1 MTENNEYY
9 IGIDLGTS
17 SVGWAV
23 TDQNYK
29 ILKCKNKNLWGTRLF
44 EEGQT
49 AQSRREKRSLRRRL
63 KRRVHRIKLLQ
74 DVFKDE
80 IAKVDNKFFLRLNE
94 SKYYKEDKDESLLTD
109 DTLFADV
116 NYSDKDY
123 HKEYPTIFH
132 LRKDLMES
140 DDKKDIRLIY
150 LALHHIIKNRGNFL
164 HEGSIENITDFKKS
178 FTELNEYLKDNG
190 YISFEEEDFD
200 KIEKTIS
207 NKSLKK
213 SEKQKEFKTYIKDNT
228 LIEILNGILGLSTNL
243 AKLFDDEEIV
253 DEKEKSKT
261 IKLGEK
267 EYDILRVEIEPILNE
282 RIALIDIIKGLYD
295 WTIINDILKNSSTLS
310 EYRVKLYEE
319 HKEDL
324 SKLKYL
330 IKNYGTSEEYYKA
343 FKDSKEKNNYVAYI
357 GLNKKGKHK
366 EAIDK
371 ISTGEDPLKQVNKY
385 FKNILEKYKNNIKEE
400 DIKLY
405 EEILEKL
412 SESNCLKKIRTNIN
426 GSIPYQLH
434 KQELEKIIEKASK
447 YYSFLNDKDENGY
460 ITKDKIIKI
469 MEFKIPYYVGPLN
482 PYHKDT
488 SGHAWIEKKS
498 NEKIYPWN
506 FEKVVDTSKTAEE
519 FILRMTNKCTYLIGE
534 DVIPK
539 SSMLYQKF
547 MLLNELNNMKIR
559 GDDIAKGLK
568 DDFIENL
575 FKKFSKVTIKQL
587 CNYYE
592 AKYNVKLD
600 KKDISGLDISFK
612 SNLSSYITFKNIFK
626 DKNIEINPYNE
637 MIENIIKYKTI
648 YGDNKEI
655 FERKIRKDYSDILT
669 EEDIRKIN
677 TLKFSGFGNLS
688 RKLLLEVPGESP
700 ETGES
705 FENIMEALESTN
717 DNLMEILASVNNKRS
732 YTFLEN
738 INEINKGNDIG
749 KKELTYENIMNERYI
764 SPAVKKSTWQALKI
778 IEEIIK
784 IKGCLPKKVFL
795 ETTREED
802 KVKKRKSSRKEQ
814 IKELLKNINEEYFE
828 QDKNN
833 LETLTEDQ
841 LRNEKIYLYYKQL
854 GKSMYSD
861 TLINFHDLI
870 HNNTMYDI
878 DHIYP
883 YSKSGDGSIINKV
896 LVTKDENN
904 LKQDNYPLSEEIR
917 IKNTARWKMLLDKNL
932 ISEETFRRLTRNTP
946 LTSEE
951 LSGFVARQL
960 VETSQSI
967 KILKDVLEEY
977 YKDIDV
983 NMIKVSV
990 SKKMREALGIKKVRE
1005 LNNFHHAHDA
1015 YLAVLSGDIYT
1026 RRFTKNIH
1034 KYFKDDNLTSQERKN
1049 RRDYDLDKLFVND
1062 VIIKKFKKKSDNNET
1077 IVEETK
1083 IWSPIRIN
1091 EIREMMDTSNILVT
1105 KKIEES
1111 HGNFYD
1117 ETLYKK
1123 TDKNTSMRS
1132 LKEGRLSDISK
1143 YGGFNSLSTAYF
1155 FIVKFKEKNK
1165 EKVQIIS
1172 LPVIDMKKIK
1182 NKDDLRNY
1190 CINTLG
1196 MENPIILAE
1205 KVRQNTKITYN
1216 NHEYRI
1222 TGKASGGLKFTLN
1235 NNVELYLENDK
1246 VSDLYNILLYLN
1258 KYNKISNKYIKD
1270 KKLVFAS
1277 EEEKEL
1283 FEKTEYKIR
1292 KYYEKD
1298 DWFIL
1303 EEDTLNNIY
1312 LLFKEKCETIYKNM
1326 KYNIKDIF
1334 YNSDSKFNNLK
1345 FYEKASVI
1353 KETLK
1358 LFDVTAQIPNYPEF
1372 NYTSGDRI
1380 RISNNILGNK
1390 FYIHNESVTGI
1401 FENKKRIK

>member
-1 MTENNEYY
+1 MIENNEYY

-74 DVFKDE
+74 DIFKDE

-109 DTLFADV
+109 DTLFADI
-116 NYSDKDY
+116 NYTDKDFY
-123 HKEYPTIFH
+123 KEYPTIFH

-164 HEGSIENITDFKKS
+164 HQGSIENITDFKKS
-178 FTELNEYLKDNG
+178 FTELNDFLKDNG
-190 YISFEEEDFD
+190 YISFEEENFD

-213 SEKQKEFKTYIKDNT
+213 SEKQKEFKAYIKDTN

-253 DEKEKSKT
+253 DEKEKAKT

-295 WTIINDILKNSSTLS
+295 WKIINDILKNSSTLS

-371 ISTGEDPLKQVNKY
+371 ISTGDDPLKQVNKY
-385 FKNILEKYKNNIKEE
+385 FKNILEKYKDNIKEE

-447 YYSFLNDKDENGY
+447 YYSFLNDKDENEY

-539 SSMLYQKF
+539 ASLLYQKF

-559 GDDIAKGLK
+559 GDYIAKGLK

-688 RKLLLEVPGESP
+688 RKLLLEVPGKSP

-717 DNLMEILASVNNKRS
+717 DNLMEILASVNNKRG

-738 INEINKGNDIG
+738 INEINKGNDID

-784 IKGCLPKKVFL
+784 VKGCLPKKVFL

-883 YSKSGDGSIINKV
+883 YSKSGDDSIVNKV

-917 IKNTARWKMLLDKNL
+917 IKNTARWKILLDKNL

-1026 RRFTKNIH
+1026 RRFTKNIY

-1196 MENPIILAE
+1196 MKNPIILAE

-1222 TGKASGGLKFTLN
+1222 ASKGLSENRMILN
-1235 NNVELYLENDK
+1235 NNVELFLENDK
-1246 VSDLYNILLYLN
+1246 VSDLYHILLYLN
-1258 KYNKISNKYIKD
+1258 KYNKLSEPYKETKE
-1270 KKLVFAS
+1270 KEKLIFKT
-1277 EEEKEL
+1277 EEEKEF

-1292 KYYEKD
+1292 KYKKKE
-1298 DWFIL
+1298 L
-1303 EEDTLNNIY
+1303 QESTLNDMY
-1312 LLFKEKCETIYKNM
+1312 LLFKIKCETIYKNM
-1326 KYNIKDIF
+1326 RYDLKYFFIDSEEIF
-1334 YNSDSKFNNLK
+1334 DKLSFNQ
-1345 FYEKASVI
+1345 KAKVI
-1353 KETLK
+1353 KESLK
-1358 LFDVTAQIPNYPEF
+1358 LFDTTASIPNF
-1372 NYTSGDRI
+1372 IDLDHKTGSRI
-1380 RISNNILGNK
+1380 RVSSNIKDVKL
-1390 FYIHNESVTGI
+1390 FLHNESITGV

>member
-1 MTENNEYY
+1 MTDNNEYY

-29 ILKCKNKNLWGTRLF
+29 ILKYKDKNLWGTRLF

-74 DVFKDE
+74 DIFKDE

-109 DTLFADV
+109 DTLFADI
-116 NYSDKDY
+116 NYTDKDFY
-123 HKEYPTIFH
+123 KEYPTIFH

-190 YISFEEEDFD
+190 YISFEEEDFE
-200 KIEKTIS
+200 KIEEIIS
-207 NKSLKK
+207 NKELKP
-213 SEKQKEFKTYIKDNT
+213 SEKEKQFKTFIEDKQ
-228 LIEILNGILGLSTNL
+228 LIEVLKGIVGLSTNL

-330 IKNYGTSEEYYKA
+330 IKEYGSSEEYYKA

-371 ISTGEDPLKQVNKY
+371 ISVGDDPLKQVNKY

-447 YYSFLNDKDENGY
+447 HYSFLNDKDENGY

-506 FEKVVDTSKTAEE
+506 FEEVVDTSKTAEE

-592 AKYNVKLD
+592 ANYNVKLD

-669 EEDIRKIN
+669 EEEIKKIN

-738 INEINKGNDIG
+738 INEINKGNDID

-784 IKGCLPKKVFL
+784 VKGCLPKKVFL

-833 LETLTEDQ
+833 LETLNEDQ

-883 YSKSGDGSIINKV
+883 YSKSGDDSIVNKV

-932 ISEETFRRLTRNTP
+932 ISEETFIRLTRNTP

-990 SKKMREALGIKKVRE
+990 SKKMREALGIKKIRE

-1026 RRFTKNIH
+1026 RRFTKNIY
-1034 KYFKDDNLTSQERKN
+1034 KYFKDDNLTSEERKN
-1049 RRDYDLDKLFVND
+1049 RRDYDLNKLFVND
-1062 VIIKKFKKKSDNNET
+1062 VIIKKFKKKSDNET

-1083 IWSPIRIN
+1083 IWSPLRIP
-1091 EIREMMDTSNILVT
+1091 EIRKMMDTSNVLVT

-1123 TDKNTSMRS
+1123 TDKSASMRS

-1165 EKVQIIS
+1165 EKIQIIS

-1196 MENPIILAE
+1196 MKDPIILAE
-1205 KVRQNTKITYN
+1205 KVRQNTKISYEG
-1216 NHEYRI
+1216 HKYRI
-1222 TGKASGGLKFTLN
+1222 TGKSSGGVQFVLN
-1235 NNVELYLENDK
+1235 NDVELYLENDK
-1246 VSDLYNILLYLN
+1246 VSDLYHILLYLN
-1258 KYNKISNKYIKD
+1258 KYNKISNKYLKD
-1270 KKLVFAS
+1270 KKLAFAS

-1292 KYYEKD
+1292 KYKKKQ
-1298 DWFIL
+1298 L
-1303 EEDTLNNIY
+1303 EEYTLNDIY
-1312 LLFKEKCETIYKNM
+1312 LLLKEKCETIYKNM
-1326 KYNIKDIF
+1326 KYNLKDIF
-1334 YNSDSKFNNLK
+1334 INSENQFYNLS
-1345 FYEKASVI
+1345 FYEKSFVI
-1353 KETLK
+1353 KEALK
-1358 LFDVTAQIPNYPEF
+1358 LLNTTAETPNFENLGFDKK
-1372 NYTSGDRI
+1372 SGRI
-1380 RISNNILGNK
+1380 RISYIIDNK
-1390 FYIHNESVTGI
+1390 KIYIHNESVTGI

>member
-1 MTENNEYY
+1 MEDKRPYY
-9 IGIDLGTS
+9 IGIDLGTN

-23 TDQNYK
+23 TDEDYN
-29 ILKCKNKNLWGTRLF
+29 ILKYKKKNLWGARLF
-44 EEGQT
+44 EKGET
-49 AQSRREKRSLRRRL
+49 AQARREKRSLRRRL

-74 DVFKDE
+74 DIFKDE

-116 NYSDKDY
+116 NYNDKYY

-150 LALHHIIKNRGNFL
+150 LGLHHIIKNRGNFL
-164 HEGSIENITDFKKS
+164 HEGSIENITDFKTS
-178 FTELNEYLKDNG
+178 FEKLNKYLEDNEYSVFKV
-190 YISFEEEDFD
+190 EDFD
-200 KIEKTIS
+200 KIEEIIS
-207 NKSLKK
+207 NKELKPSK
-213 SEKQKEFKTYIKDNT
+213 KEEQFKTFIEDKQ
-228 LIEILNGILGLSTNL
+228 LIEVLKGIVGLSYNL
-243 AKLFDDEEIV
+243 TKLFDDESILN
-253 DEKEKSKT
+253 DQEKSLS

-267 EYDILRVEIEPILNE
+267 EYDILRSEIEPIINE
-282 RIALIDIIKGLYD
+282 RIELIDKIKGLYD
-295 WTIINDILKNSSTLS
+295 WSIINDILKNSSTLS

-319 HKEDL
+319 HKDDL

-330 IKNYGTSEEYYKA
+330 IKEYGSSKEYYKA
-343 FKDSKEKNNYVAYI
+343 FKDAKEKNNYVAYI

-371 ISTGEDPLKQVNKY
+371 ISTKDNPLKQVNNY
-385 FKNILEKYKNNIKEE
+385 FKNVLETIKTNPKNPIKEE
-400 DIKLY
+400 DIEIYDNIINKLN
-405 EEILEKL
+405 K
-412 SESNCLKKIRTNIN
+412 SNCLKKIRTNVN
-426 GSIPYQLH
+426 GTIPYQLH
-434 KQELEKIIEKASK
+434 KKELEKIIEKASK
-447 YYSFLNDKDENGY
+447 YYSFLNYKDDNGY

-469 MEFKIPYYVGPLN
+469 MEFKIFYYVGPLN
-482 PYHKDT
+482 PYHKDIT
-488 SGHAWIEKKS
+488 GHAWIEKKS
-498 NEKIYPWN
+498 NEKILPWN
-506 FEKVVDTSKTAEE
+506 FEEVVDTTKTAEK
-519 FILRMTNKCTYLIGE
+519 FIIRMTNKCTYLLGE
-534 DVIPK
+534 DVLPK
-539 SSMLYQKF
+539 ASLLYQKF

-559 GDDIAKGLK
+559 GDYIAKGLK
-568 DDFIENL
+568 DEFIEEL
-575 FKKFSKVTIKQL
+575 FKKKSRVSIKDL

-592 AKYNVKLD
+592 YKYQVKLA
-600 KKDISGLDISFK
+600 KKDISGLDITFK
-612 SNLSSYITFKNIFK
+612 SNLNSYVTFSKIFK
-626 DKNIEINPYNE
+626 GHNIELNPYND

-648 YGDNKEI
+648 YGDNKDI
-655 FERKIRKDYSDILT
+655 FEKKIRKDYSQYLT
-669 EEDIRKIN
+669 EENIKAIKN
-677 TLKFSGFGNLS
+677 LNFSGFGNLS
-688 RKLLLEVPGESP
+688 KKLLLEIPGENSD
-700 ETGES
+700 TGES
-705 FENIMEALESTN
+705 FENIMEALEKTN
-717 DNLMEILASVNNKRS
+717 DNLMEILAPVNNKHG

-764 SPAVKKSTWQALKI
+764 SPAVKKSTWQAIKI

-784 IKGCLPKKVFL
+784 IKGYLPEKVFL

-802 KVKKRKSSRKEQ
+802 KVKKRTTSRKEQ
-814 IKELLKNINEEYFE
+814 VKELLKNIQEEYFN
-828 QDKNN
+828 QDKQN

-861 TLINFHDLI
+861 TLIDFHDLI

-883 YSKSGDGSIINKV
+883 YSKSGDDSIVNKV

-1026 RRFTKNIH
+1026 RRFTKNIY
-1034 KYFKDDNLTSQERKN
+1034 KYFKDDNLTSEERKR
-1049 RRDYDLDKLFVND
+1049 RRDYDLDKFFVND
-1062 VIIKKFKKKSDNNET
+1062 VIIKKFKKQSNNET

-1083 IWSPIRIN
+1083 IWSPLKIP
-1091 EIREMMDTSNILVT
+1091 EIRKMMDTSNVLVT

-1123 TDKNTSMRS
+1123 TNKNASMRS

-1143 YGGFNSLSTAYF
+1143 YGGFKSLSIAYF

-1165 EKVQIIS
+1165 EKIQILS
-1172 LPVIDMKKIK
+1172 LPVIDMKQIK
-1182 NKDDLRNY
+1182 NKDDLREY
-1190 CINTLG
+1190 CINNFG
-1196 MENPIILAE
+1196 MEDPIILAE
-1205 KVRQNTKITYN
+1205 KIRKNTKITYD
-1216 NHEYRI
+1216 NHKYRI
-1222 TGKASGGLKFTLN
+1222 TGKDSGGSKFLLN

-1246 VSDLYNILLYLN
+1246 VTDLYHILRYLD
-1258 KYNKISNKYIKD
+1258 KYNKLANKYLKE

-1277 EEEKEL
+1277 EEEKNFL
-1283 FEKTEYKIR
+1283 KR
-1292 KYYEKD
+1292 V
-1298 DWFIL
+1298 
-1303 EEDTLNNIY
+1303 NI
-1312 LLFKEKCETIYKNM
+1312 
-1326 KYNIKDIF
+1326 
-1334 YNSDSKFNNLK
+1334 S
-1345 FYEKASVI
+1345 
-1353 KETLK
+1353 
-1358 LFDVTAQIPNYPEF
+1358 
-1372 NYTSGDRI
+1372 
-1380 RISNNILGNK
+1380 
-1390 FYIHNESVTGI
+1390 
-1401 FENKKRIK
+1401 

>member
-1 MTENNEYY
+1 MTDNNEYY

-29 ILKCKNKNLWGTRLF
+29 ILKYKDKNLWGTRLF
-44 EEGQT
+44 EEGKT
-49 AQSRREKRSLRRRL
+49 AETRREKRSLRRRL

-74 DVFKDE
+74 NIFKDE

-109 DTLFADV
+109 DTLFADI
-116 NYSDKDY
+116 NYTDKDFY
-123 HKEYPTIFH
+123 KEYPTIFH

-200 KIEKTIS
+200 KIEEIIS
-207 NKSLKK
+207 NKELKP
-213 SEKQKEFKTYIKDNT
+213 SEKEKQFKTFIEDKQ
-228 LIEILNGILGLSTNL
+228 LIEVLKGIVGLSTNL

-371 ISTGEDPLKQVNKY
+371 ISTGNDPLKQVNKY
-385 FKNILEKYKNNIKEE
+385 FQNILEKYKDNIKEE

-434 KQELEKIIEKASK
+434 KQELEEIIEKASK
-447 YYSFLNDKDENGY
+447 HYSFLNDKDENGY

-498 NEKIYPWN
+498 NEKILPWN

-539 SSMLYQKF
+539 SSILYQKF

-655 FERKIRKDYSDILT
+655 FERKIRKDYSNILT

-677 TLKFSGFGNLS
+677 TLKFSGFCNLS

-717 DNLMEILASVNNKRS
+717 DNLMEILASVNNKRG

-738 INEINKGNDIG
+738 INEINKGNDID

-870 HNNTMYDI
+870 HNNTKYDI

-883 YSKSGDGSIINKV
+883 YSKSGDDSIVNKV

-990 SKKMREALGIKKVRE
+990 SKKMREALEIKKIRE

-1026 RRFTKNIH
+1026 RRFTKNIY
-1034 KYFKDDNLTSQERKN
+1034 KYFKDDNLTSEERKN
-1049 RRDYDLDKLFVND
+1049 RRDYDLNKLFVND
-1062 VIIKKFKKKSDNNET
+1062 VIIKKFKKKSDNET

-1083 IWSPIRIN
+1083 IWSPLRIP
-1091 EIREMMDTSNILVT
+1091 EIRKMMDTSNVLVT

-1123 TDKNTSMRS
+1123 NDKNTSMRS

-1143 YGGFNSLSTAYF
+1143 YGGFNNLSTAYF

-1165 EKVQIIS
+1165 EKIQILS
-1172 LPVIDMKKIK
+1172 LPVIDMKNIK
-1182 NKDDLRNY
+1182 NENDLKNY
-1190 CINTLG
+1190 CIDKLKL
-1196 MENPIILAE
+1196 EEPKILIN
-1205 KVRQNTKITYN
+1205 KMRLNTKITYE

-1222 TGKASGGLKFTLN
+1222 TGKGNGGIVFLVN
-1235 NNVELYLENDK
+1235 NNKELFLKNNK
-1246 VSDLYNILLYLN
+1246 VTDLYHILKYLN

-1277 EEEKEL
+1277 EEEKDF
-1283 FEKTEYKIR
+1283 FEKTELKIR
-1292 KYYEKD
+1292 KYYEKG
-1298 DWFIL
+1298 DWFVIDKDML
-1303 EEDTLNNIY
+1303 DNMY
-1312 LLFKEKCETIYKNM
+1312 LLLQEKCSCFYENM
-1326 KYNIKDIF
+1326 KYNLKDVFVNSKDVF
-1334 YNSDSKFNNLK
+1334 YNLDFKDK
-1345 FYEKASVI
+1345 VEII
-1353 KETLK
+1353 KEVLK
-1358 LFDVTAQIPNYPEF
+1358 MFNTTAETPNFEKIG
-1372 NYTSGDRI
+1372 YTKKAGRMSIGY
-1380 RISNNILGNK
+1380 NITDK
-1390 FYIHNESVTGI
+1390 KIYIHNESITGV
-1401 FENKKRIK
+1401 FENKIRIK